1 LELGN
6 SKKKILIMNAKQI
19 IQTSAIFGAIAV
31 GIGAFGAHGL
41 KDILAETARLETFET
56 AVKYHFY
63 HALGLFLIGILA
75 LVKPNWKQL
84 STAAILMIVGILIF
98 SGSLYILSLTG
109 ITWLGAI
116 TPLGGVAFILGW
128 GFLFLAATKNS

>member
-1 LELGN
+1 M
-6 SKKKILIMNAKQI
+6 KATTI
-19 IQTSAIFGAIAV
+19 IQTAAIFGALAV

-41 KDILAETARLETFET
+41 KAILEETGRIETFET

-63 HALGLFLIGILA
+63 HSLGLFLTGILA
-75 LVKPNWKQL
+75 LVKPDWKGF
-84 STAAILMIVGILIF
+84 SFAAISMILGILIF
-98 SGSLYILSLTG
+98 SGSLYVLSLTG

-128 GFLFLAATKNS
+128 LRIFWAAAKN

>member
-1 LELGN
+1 L
-6 SKKKILIMNAKQI
+6 KATTI
-19 IQTSAIFGAIAV
+19 IQSAAIFGVIAV

-41 KDILAETARLETFET
+41 KAVLEETGRIETFET

-63 HALGLFLIGILA
+63 HSLGLFLIGILA
-75 LVKPNWKQL
+75 LVKPDWKGL
-84 STAAILMIVGILIF
+84 SFSAICMILGILIF

-128 GFLFLAATKNS
+128 MGIFRAAIKN

>member
-1 LELGN
+1 MTG
-6 SKKKILIMNAKQI
+6 KQI
-19 IQTSAIFGAIAV
+19 IQSAAIFGAIAV

-41 KDILAETARLETFET
+41 KAILEETGRIETFET

-63 HALGLFLIGILA
+63 HSLGLFLIGILA
-75 LVKPNWKQL
+75 LVKPEWKGL
-84 STAAILMIVGILIF
+84 NFSTICMIIGILIF

-128 GFLFLAATKNS
+128 LGILRAASKN

>member
-1 LELGN
+1 MTGQ
-6 SKKKILIMNAKQI
+6 QI
-19 IQTSAIFGAIAV
+19 IQSAAIFGAIAV

-41 KDILAETARLETFET
+41 KAILEETGRIETFET

-63 HALGLFLIGILA
+63 HSLALFLIGILA
-75 LVKPNWKQL
+75 FVKPDWKGY
-84 STAAILMIVGILIF
+84 SFSAISMMIGILIF

-128 GFLFLAATKNS
+128 LGILRIASKN

>member
-1 LELGN
+1 
-6 SKKKILIMNAKQI
+6 MNAKQI

-41 KDILAETARLETFET
+41 KDILAETGRLETFET

-63 HALGLFLIGILA
+63 HSLAILMVGILSII
-75 LVKPNWKQL
+75 KPNWKQL
-84 STAAILMIVGILIF
+84 STAAILMSIGILIF
-98 SGSLYILSLTG
+98 SVSLYVLSLTG

-116 TPLGGVAFILGW
+116 TPLGGVAFIAGW
-128 GFLFLAATKNS
+128 GFLFLAVTKNA